1 MKSFGT
7 IAAGICLAFGV
18 AACVPAAPPYPG
30 EPVPVPDGGVNQC
43 GALDL
48 QYLVGAPAQELDA
61 MRFNKPV
68 RVIRPGMA
76 VTMDFNPERL
86 NFEVDRSGRIARVTC
101 G

>member
-1 MKSFGT
+1 M
-7 IAAGICLAFGV
+7 
-18 AACVPAAPPYPG
+18 
-30 EPVPVPDGGVNQC
+30 NQC

-48 QYLVGAPAQELDA
+48 QYLLGAPARDLEA

-76 VTMDFNPERL
+76 VTMDYNPDRL
-86 NFEVDRSGRIARVTC
+86 NFEVDRAGRIARVTC